1 MGVFVSLCVIP
12 QIRLEAGRNQEA
24 EVRGNGHHPEEGG
37 GVYTRM
43 GAGAQDTCHVCGW
56 WTCLWVGEDVCV
68 CLAVWGFVDVCEF
81 VCLHA
86 FLCEHMCVHVQPCVC
101 VCVCVSHLRPVQNQ
115 EDTFWWAGGG
125 PGEQT
130 SCRHHHSPFLFL
142 SILKSWSSRLKML
155 ERQPRFSEPKCR
167 V

>member
-101 VCVCVSHLRPVQNQ
+101 VCVCVCVP
-115 EDTFWWAGGG
+115 
-125 PGEQT
+125 PQT
-130 SCRHHHSPFLFL
+130 C
-142 SILKSWSSRLKML
+142 
-155 ERQPRFSEPKCR
+155 SEPR
-167 V
+167 GHVLVGRWGPW